1 MIKQSGE
8 IEKFVFRHFKSVA
21 ACVLAMVVMAILYLR

>member
-1 MIKQSGE
+1 MMKQSGA

-21 ACVLAMVVMAILYLR
+21 ACILAAFLVAIFYLR